1 MERIAY
7 QRMAE
12 HDQRHWW
19 YVARRAVIA
28 TLIARRV
35 APPTNARILE
45 IGCGTGH
52 NFSMLSQFGEVDASE
67 IDAEARAVASRRL
80 GRPVLDSALP
90 ALPGIA
96 DDAYDLVALCD
107 VVEHVE
113 ADRDALRAAAGK
125 LRPGGR
131 LLVTVPAHPW
141 IWSAHDEINHHKRRY
156 TRRALRAV
164 ATEAGLRIE
173 MLSYFNSLL
182 FPLAIA
188 ARVASLLS
196 GREDGG
202 DRVPSTPVNTLLR
215 AIFGLER
222 YAIGRMPFP
231 PGLSLVAILSR
242 ARATW
247 PRLGRPSSSAT
258 T

>member
-7 QRMAE
+7 ERMAE
-12 HDQRHWW
+12 HDERHWW
-19 YVARRAVIA
+19 YSGRREILG
-28 TLIARRV
+28 TLIARRI
-35 APPTNARILE
+35 ALSERARILE

-52 NFSMLSQFGEVDASE
+52 NFAMLRRFGEVDAAE
-67 IDAEARAVASRRL
+67 VDAEARALATRRL
-80 GRPVLDSALP
+80 GRPVIDSALP

-107 VVEHVE
+107 VIEHVE
-113 ADRDALRAAAGK
+113 ADREALQAAARK
-125 LRPGGR
+125 LKPRGR

-156 TRRALRAV
+156 TKRALRAL
-164 ATEAGLRIE
+164 AAEAGLGID

-188 ARVASLLS
+188 ARAVSLLS
-196 GREDGG
+196 GREDSG
-202 DRVPSTPVNTLLR
+202 DRVPAAPVNR
-215 AIFGLER
+215 ALAATFGLER
-222 YAIGRMPFP
+222 YAIGRVPLP

-242 ARATW
+242 A
-247 PRLGRPSSSAT
+247 
-258 T
+258 